1 MSQSE
6 FLESLEGQ
14 LTRKFSTKRTNDI
27 LGIVGQVLVDYD
39 IKSKSPQSINVED
52 DDFLK
57 RFLTAKEVEG
67 RSAKTLAHYRYIIT
81 KMLTELELTTA
92 AITVYDL
99 RDYLGRRKDDGISDK
114 TLEGER
120 SVFSSYFGWLQKE
133 GLLQSNPCANL
144 GAIKCQKK
152 IKLPFSEIDMAKL
165 RDACDNSRDKAL
177 VAFLHCTGC
186 RISEITAL
194 DRNSIDFDHLEVT
207 VLGKGNKER
216 TVYLDEV
223 GAMLLQQYIAER
235 GDTSP
240 ALFAGKGS
248 ERLTP
253 GGVRY
258 ILSKVGRK
266 AGVDNVHP
274 HRFRRTLATSL
285 INRGMSIQEVAA
297 ILGHENINTT
307 MTYVY
312 IDKVNVKNA
321 YKKYF

>member
-1 MSQSE
+1 MLQSE

-39 IKSKSPQSINVED
+39 IKSKSPHAINVED

-67 RSAKTLAHYRYIIT
+67 RSAKTLAHYKYVIT
-81 KMLTELELTTA
+81 KMLTDLDMTTA
-92 AITVYDL
+92 TITVYDL
-99 RDYLGRRKDDGISDK
+99 RDYLVRRKEDGVSDK

-133 GLLQSNPCANL
+133 GLLQINPCANL

-177 VAFLHCTGC
+177 VALLHCTGC
-186 RISEITAL
+186 RISEVTAL
-194 DRNSIDFDHLEVT
+194 DRDSIDFNHLEVT
-207 VLGKGNKER
+207 VLGKGSKER
-216 TVYLDEV
+216 MVYLDEV
-223 GAMLLQQYIAER
+223 GAMLLRQYLTER
-235 GDTSP
+235 TDTSP

-258 ILSKVGRK
+258 ILTKVGRK

-274 HRFRRTLATSL
+274 HRFRRTLATNL

>member
-6 FLESLEGQ
+6 FLGSLEGQ

-39 IKSKSPQSINVED
+39 IKSKSPQDINVED

-67 RSAKTLAHYRYIIT
+67 RSKKTLAHYRYIIT

-92 AITVYDL
+92 KITVYDL
-99 RDYLGRRKDDGISDK
+99 RDYLVRRKEDGIGDK

-133 GLLQSNPCANL
+133 GLLSINPCANL

-152 IKLPFSEIDMAKL
+152 IKLPFSEIDLAKL
-165 RDACDNSRDKAL
+165 RDACTCNRDKAL
-177 VAFLHCTGC
+177 IAFLHCTGC
-186 RISEITAL
+186 RISEVTVL
-194 DRNSIDFDHLEVT
+194 DRDSIDFDHLEVT
-207 VLGKGNKER
+207 VLSKGNKER

-223 GAMLLQQYIAER
+223 GAMLLRQYLAER
-235 GDTSP
+235 TDTSP

-258 ILSKVGRK
+258 ILSKIGRK